1 MARDWARYNTKYAVV
16 GGCTLNY
23 QLSRFWENIWLTI
36 VDLSP
41 VGDAYRKKGLA
52 PAGDRVKMCEL
63 AVNTSNHGSHFTMVD
78 TWEALQREYQPTAI
92 VLDHFDY
99 EINER
104 LGGIDDGTGNKVR
117 AKIALLG
124 GADLVETFTQP
135 GVWAKKD
142 LEHMLCTCE
151 YSYAIEIGQSIDGA
165 LDGAF
170 IIERAGTDLED
181 VMSRLEPKW
190 RDNIHVIHQVI
201 ARGPSKPFRC

>member
-1 MARDWARYNTKYAVV
+1 M
-16 GGCTLNY
+16 
-23 QLSRFWENIWLTI
+23 
-36 VDLSP
+36 
-41 VGDAYRKKGLA
+41 GDAYRKKGLA

-63 AVNTSNHGSHFTMVD
+63 AVNTINHGNHFTMVD
-78 TWEALQREYQPTAI
+78 TWEALQREYQPTAK

-124 GADLVETFTQP
+124 GADLVETFSQP

-142 LEHMLCTCE
+142 LEHILCICE
-151 YSYAIEIGQSIDGA
+151 CGHAVEISDSTDGA

-181 VMSRLEPKW
+181 AMLKLQPKW
-190 RDNIHVIHQVI
+190 RDNIHVIHQVTT
-201 ARGPSKPFRC
+201 RRPKPCTLCSALI